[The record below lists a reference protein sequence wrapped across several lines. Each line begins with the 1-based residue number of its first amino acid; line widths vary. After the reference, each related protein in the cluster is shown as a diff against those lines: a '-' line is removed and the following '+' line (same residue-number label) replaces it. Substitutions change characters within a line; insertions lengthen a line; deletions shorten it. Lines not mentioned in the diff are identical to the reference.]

1 MSFLPYVYENV
12 LLQGHKFSHDV
23 STGIIQM
30 VVENF
35 TRASEGTYTVQIHDG
50 KAKTQS
56 SLVLVG
62 DGEQYTAKFTATLE
76 KTLPL
81 NNWVCVY
88 FGVYFS
94 FQSCSK
100 GG

>member
-1 MSFLPYVYENV
+1 M
-12 LLQGHKFSHDV
+12 
-23 STGIIQM
+23 I
-30 VVENF
+30 VENF

-62 DGEQYTAKFTATLE
+62 DGEQAKILWKSLLLSRTSSLKQLSLCF
-76 KTLPL
+76 
-81 NNWVCVY
+81 
-88 FGVYFS
+88 FYFS
-94 FQSCSK
+94 FQSCSE